1 MVKNKNAGKPRNYA
15 LASGVYRF
23 GKSKTF
29 HKKAIYK
36 FLKKKVAAPAKAQPK
51 TFVEKQIG
59 GAKNGPGSSLVWFL
73 DLEKGAIVATATGVG
88 NESYGLAA
96 F

>member
-1 MVKNKNAGKPRNYA
+1 MVKNKNSGKPRNYA

-59 GAKNGPGSSLVWFL
+59 GAKNGGKRLVRVQPL
-73 DLEKGAIVATATGVG
+73 QNDYLTTKR
-88 NESYGLAA
+88 
-96 F
+96 